1 MPLTVLYINRANSL
15 TNQDTFSSPASS
27 FVVVLLFPSMGI
39 PFRGYLDSRD
49 SVLEERVKEEGPR
62 LNQRHGFRDGERQG
76 QRHLDEQQRNLRSLQ
91 AGMEMYRRS
100 IAEEEADRYAGAVG
114 GHGVLQEP
122 GFLPDNMGQ
131 EPLSEHDS
139 LIETIIHVHRRRMGE
154 GEVQGEMDEE
164 RIRRECHRL
173 AERIRHTYLRNVDRR
188 VGSLS
193 RARRSDE
200 CTFAFRAIQVMVG
213 HLDRF
218 DMNPRLNNNQYSPMR
233 SYSVE
238 SMANRLMDIWRR
250 EMHTSSEQILERFHR
265 AIEEGNLTAVFQTA
279 AIMRSPLGMV
289 GPTGDTALHLA
300 CLHGH
305 YEIAQ
310 FLLDMGHAAN
320 VVDEDGATPLHD
332 AAAGGY
338 LSILGL
344 LLDKAPDCVHRS
356 DNDGDS
362 PLHNAVRGD
371 HFDCVSMLLDAGA
384 DPYCTNS
391 MSLRPIDLTTHGSR
405 TYTRLFEA
413 ARDAP
418 LRHAV
423 IDPDS

>member
-1 MPLTVLYINRANSL
+1 
-15 TNQDTFSSPASS
+15 
-27 FVVVLLFPSMGI
+27 MGI

-62 LNQRHGFRDGERQG
+62 LNQRHGFREGERQSQG
-76 QRHLDEQQRNLRSLQ
+76 HLDEQQRNLRSLQ

-100 IAEEEADRYAGAVG
+100 IAEEEADRYAGAV
-114 GHGVLQEP
+114 
-122 GFLPDNMGQ
+122 
-131 EPLSEHDS
+131 
-139 LIETIIHVHRRRMGE
+139 
-154 GEVQGEMDEE
+154 
-164 RIRRECHRL
+164 
-173 AERIRHTYLRNVDRR
+173 
-188 VGSLS
+188 
-193 RARRSDE
+193 
-200 CTFAFRAIQVMVG
+200 MVG

-218 DMNPRLNNNQYSPMR
+218 DMNPRLNNIQYSPMR

-238 SMANRLMDIWRR
+238 YMANRLMDIWRW
-250 EMHTSSEQILERFHR
+250 EMHTSSEQILERFHQ

-289 GPTGDTALHLA
+289 GPNGDTALHLA

-338 LSILGL
+338 VSVLGL

-384 DPYCTNS
+384 DPYCINS